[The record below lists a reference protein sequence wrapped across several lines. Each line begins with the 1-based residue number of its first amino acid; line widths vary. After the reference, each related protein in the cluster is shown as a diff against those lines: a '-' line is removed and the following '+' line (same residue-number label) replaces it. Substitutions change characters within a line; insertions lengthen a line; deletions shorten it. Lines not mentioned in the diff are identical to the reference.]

1 MSFTSSISTVWEYSI
16 QYLSTG
22 QKTTVAFDDTH
33 TEVLLRPTDFVARDP
48 GSALFIR
55 LYGGFLS
62 ASSDLELILEDREV
76 PWITEP
82 VLGGWHLRLRE
93 RPGLCLGLDEEEG
106 VPILSRTPVVWCI
119 PGLLA
124 PASASASA
132 SISAAPPTL
141 SALAAKDQAMEEL
154 ERAHAED
161 LRALRAVLAVQ
172 TRALEDKTAAYRQK
186 IRELEFVYSRLAT
199 VDYELSELMKK

>member
-1 MSFTSSISTVWEYSI
+1 MSFTSSISTVWGYSAY
-16 QYLSTG
+16 YLITSR
-22 QKTTVAFDDTH
+22 KTRVAFDETYAD
-33 TEVLLRPTDFVARDP
+33 VLLRPTDFVARDP

-55 LYGGFLS
+55 LHGGFLS
-62 ASSDLELILEDREV
+62 ASPDLELILEDREV

-106 VPILSRTPVVWCI
+106 VPILSRTPAVWCI

-124 PASASASA
+124 PSDPAAVV
-132 SISAAPPTL
+132 APPTL
-141 SALAAKDQAMEEL
+141 SALAAKDRAMEEL

-161 LRALRAVLAVQ
+161 LRALRTVLAVQ